1 MSKVEEKDSA
11 TLFEELLLDMIQ
23 ERVGACMTVDLQL
36 KPLNEIQDIIAERT
50 SSILISG
57 NSQLIFSHLYFN
69 PKSCKKNIQNVTSQV
84 DLFIEDYINELNNN
98 IAASVKSL
106 LEHNNFEIG
115 MSLPIQ
121 YQSYH
126 KAISGQNDSHSS
138 SNESEFFYTA
148 CVNETTMFYG
158 RISFLSDILPQNL
171 EQPTVDDEID
181 FLL

>member
-1 MSKVEEKDSA
+1 MSEEIIKDSEV
-11 TLFEELLLDMIQ
+11 LFEELLLDMIQ
-23 ERVGACMTVDLQL
+23 ERVGACMTTDLQL
-36 KPLNEIQDIIAERT
+36 KPLQNIQDIIAERT

-69 PKSCKKNIQNVTSQV
+69 PKSCKKNIQKITSQP
-84 DLFIEDYINELNNN
+84 DIFIEDYINELNNN

-126 KAISGQNDSHSS
+126 KAISGQAELHTS
-138 SNESEFFYTA
+138 SNESEFFYDA
-148 CVNETTMFYG
+148 CVNDQTMFFG
-158 RISFLSDILPQNL
+158 KISFLSDKLPQNL